1 MTFYKTF
8 EVRWADLDANRHV
21 RHTVYNEYATHV
33 RFSYLAAQGFDE
45 RAFRERDIGP
55 VLLREEATFHRE
67 VMGGDTLTI
76 DLKLAGLSRDGG
88 RFRISHDILRSD
100 DVKAATVVVDGGWLE
115 LVSRRL
121 VAPPPD
127 LLDVLRNAARSED
140 FESLPSLTWRG

>member
-1 MTFYKTF
+1 MTFQKTF

-55 VLLREEATFHRE
+55 VLLREETTFHRE

-76 DLKLAGLSRDGG
+76 DIRLAGLSPDGG
-88 RFRISHDILRSD
+88 RFRISHDVVRSD
-100 DVKAATVVVDGGWLE
+100 DIKAATVVVDGGWLE
-115 LVSRRL
+115 LVSRKL
-121 VAPPPD
+121 VRPPPD
-127 LLDVLRNAARSED
+127 LLEVLRRARRSED
-140 FESLPSLTWRG
+140 FQALPTLGWTG